1 MSLTAHL
8 TADSAGH
15 GRLAFH
21 PDCPRCRAER
31 LAGTLAGDELA
42 GRKVAAALAAVL
54 AALPAAAPAAAA
66 QTPGRKAD
74 LQQPPPSGAP
84 PGVGI
89 EVDPGDGSVPDT
101 YTAPTEGGGDDDESE
116 GPPVDAAPLDEP
128 VGATPPTEAPAPAPE
143 PTTPSAP
150 EPAEPAPETAPAA
163 PPSPAPAPAAPSPAP
178 PPPQPPAPAPEAG
191 ELIEAP
197 EGRAARGT
205 VRQVRI
211 GVEPR
216 PRTAPAGGGQAAAP
230 VPTLVE
236 IAEPPVA
243 ADTGAATTPV
253 TEPSSA
259 AAVPVSQPASPP
271 AREINGDRY
280 TVQTG
285 DSLWSIARRILG
297 PDASAGRIAR
307 EVNRLWELNSERIRT
322 GDPSLIHVG
331 TVLEL

>member
-8 TADSAGH
+8 TANSAGH

-31 LAGTLAGDELA
+31 LAGSLADDELA
-42 GRKVAAALAAVL
+42 ARKVAAALAAIL
-54 AALPAAAPAAAA
+54 AALPAAAPAAVA
-66 QTPGRKAD
+66 QTPGREAD
-74 LQQPPPSGAP
+74 PQEPPPSAP
-84 PGVGI
+84 PGIGI

-116 GPPVDAAPLDEP
+116 GPPVDTAPADEP

-150 EPAEPAPETAPAA
+150 EPAETAPAA

-197 EGRAARGT
+197 EGRAAGGT

-216 PRTAPAGGGQAAAP
+216 PRTAPTGGQAAAP
-230 VPTLVE
+230 VPTSVE

-243 ADTGAATTPV
+243 ADTRAATTPI

-259 AAVPVSQPASPP
+259 VAVPVSQPASPP

-307 EVNRLWELNSERIRT
+307 EVNRLWELNSERIGT